1 MVPETSNPILM
12 FMALLA
18 LYSPL
23 AALSSYLPIVGRF
36 GPGDQLRLA
45 TGLFVNVTAFVLLA
59 VWVGEPILKLL
70 GVTTAALSV
79 TGGIALL
86 YAGIPMMRGLEQTAP
101 ASDEKSDAIGE
112 NATQESWR
120 SVMFMPLTF
129 PLTIGGT
136 SFGLIVAFAASA
148 QGPLEGIYLSIAGLA
163 YAALTGLTLYAAGH
177 LHRRVSGAAMA
188 VLSRVAGYYSDSDRG
203 YAACQ
208 RHHPYGRRHFGTPAQ
223 SLRVVDM
230 AGGGGRSRPLS
241 GSIAVAPRPDRA
253 ALHRDG
259 ILY

>member
-1 MVPETSNPILM
+1 MAPETSNPILM

-36 GPGDQLRLA
+36 GSGDQLRLA

-101 ASDEKSDAIGE
+101 ASDEKSGAIGE
-112 NATQESWR
+112 DATQESWR

-163 YAALTGLTLYAAGH
+163 YAALTGLILYAAGH

-188 VLSRVAGYYSDSDRG
+188 VLSRVAGIILT
-203 YAACQ
+203 A
-208 RHHPYGRRHFGTPAQ
+208 
-223 SLRVVDM
+223 
-230 AGGGGRSRPLS
+230 
-241 GSIAVAPRPDRA
+241 IAVTLLTSGTTHMVFDTLARLRS
-253 ALHRDG
+253 L
-259 ILY
+259 